1 MSKTAFV
8 YILASKKN
16 GTLYTGVTNNLERR
30 MYEHKHH
37 LLEGFT
43 DKYDVTR
50 LVWFAQGEDIQAAIS
65 LEKKIKN
72 RNRQWKIDLI
82 EKTNPHWDDLA
93 ESWMAPASC
102 NFVQDDAR
110 RVTENEQSSCDPLA
124 PSVAAHSPPF
134 ARHASSC
141 SPCSPSCAPHSS
153 FCAKSQDPNTK
164 FSENNND

>member
-1 MSKTAFV
+1 MSKKAFV

-82 EKTNPHWDDLA
+82 EKTNPNWDDLA
-93 ESWMAPASC
+93 ESWMDPATT
-102 NFVQDDAR
+102 R
-110 RVTENEQSSCDPLA
+110 RVTESERPSCAPLE
-124 PSVAAHSPPF
+124 PSVAAHSLPF

-141 SPCSPSCAPHSS
+141 APRSSSSTPHSS
-153 FCAKSQDPNTK
+153 SSTPHSSSCAKSQDPNTK
-164 FSENNND
+164 FSEANNE

>member
-30 MYEHKHH
+30 MYEHKYH

-82 EKTNPHWDDLA
+82 EKTNPNWDDLA
-93 ESWMAPASC
+93 ESWIDPATT
-102 NFVQDDAR
+102 R
-110 RVTENEQSSCDPLA
+110 RVTENERSSCAPLA

-141 SPCSPSCAPHSS
+141 APRSSSSAPHSS
-153 FCAKSQDPNTK
+153 SCAKSQDPNTK
-164 FSENNND
+164 VSENNNE